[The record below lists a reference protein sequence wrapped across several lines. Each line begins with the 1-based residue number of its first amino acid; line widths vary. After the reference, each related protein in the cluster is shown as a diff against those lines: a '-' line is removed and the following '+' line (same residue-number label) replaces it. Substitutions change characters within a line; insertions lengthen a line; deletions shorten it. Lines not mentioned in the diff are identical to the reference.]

1 MNSANPSWTSLTV
14 VPLGTTFLHGPLISH
29 ELATLLSSLEE
40 NKQKAL
46 ILYNRRGFGRAWIC
60 QDCGYFPLCPHC
72 DIALAYHTSPH
83 KQLVC
88 HHCSYRMP
96 LFVDCPSCGWQH
108 FDPVG
113 SGIQEIE
120 RTLRRLFPRLSLL
133 RIDSDTTDKKSH
145 ILTQVA
151 KHEIILTTF
160 ANIALSH
167 ADIDHIIVL
176 LFESDLTLPDYRM
189 EEELYH
195 TVDYLKKSE
204 KPLLIQTYTPNHP
217 LLSLLSD
224 GNYKDFLRTMSEERK
239 EFHYPPYTEFAL
251 IRIHDENKDKVID
264 MENKIVNK
272 LSPMISEGVFFA
284 YDKEITDRSRG
295 EWTAKIILK
304 GKEIKTIVDTLE
316 TEITRNRSVT
326 LEWR

>member
-1 MNSANPSWTSLTV
+1 
-14 VPLGTTFLHGPLISH
+14 
-29 ELATLLSSLEE
+29 
-40 NKQKAL
+40 
-46 ILYNRRGFGRAWIC
+46 
-60 QDCGYFPLCPHC
+60 
-72 DIALAYHTSPH
+72 
-83 KQLVC
+83 
-88 HHCSYRMP
+88 
-96 LFVDCPSCGWQH
+96 
-108 FDPVG
+108 
-113 SGIQEIE
+113 
-120 RTLRRLFPRLSLL
+120 
-133 RIDSDTTDKKSH
+133 
-145 ILTQVA
+145 
-151 KHEIILTTF
+151 
-160 ANIALSH
+160 
-167 ADIDHIIVL
+167 
-176 LFESDLTLPDYRM
+176 M